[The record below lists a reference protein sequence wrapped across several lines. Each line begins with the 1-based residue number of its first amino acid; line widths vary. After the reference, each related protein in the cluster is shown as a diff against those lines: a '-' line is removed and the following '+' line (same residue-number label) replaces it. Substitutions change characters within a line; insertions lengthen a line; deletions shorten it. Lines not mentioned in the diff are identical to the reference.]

1 MKTLLFGLFGVML
14 ALTVAHGDDK
24 KDDKPKGDRAQ
35 VGALPPH
42 PLDPAF
48 EKGRSERDFDNAL
61 LNNPLFQKA
70 VKEALK
76 AKRDQEEAYRKDP
89 KLRSSTPAQAARVRF
104 LEVLRN
110 EKKADE

>member
-1 MKTLLFGLFGVML
+1 MKALLFGLFGVML

-24 KDDKPKGDRAQ
+24 KDDKPKGDKAK

-76 AKRDQEEAYRKDP
+76 AKRDQEEKYRQNP
-89 KLRSSTPAQAARVRF
+89 KLRDATPAQAARKRF
-104 LEVLRN
+104 LEVLLD
-110 EKKADE
+110 EKKPE